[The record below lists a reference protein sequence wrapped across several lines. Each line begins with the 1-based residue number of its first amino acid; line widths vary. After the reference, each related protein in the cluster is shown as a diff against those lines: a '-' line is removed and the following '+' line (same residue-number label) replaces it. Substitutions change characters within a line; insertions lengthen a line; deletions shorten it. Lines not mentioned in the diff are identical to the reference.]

1 MINGL
6 LLVSEP
12 IMKNHFNQGLWKLGF
27 GPCGQNLPA
36 PSCRQLPQF
45 LNVFR
50 TFFVRFFSVF
60 FWPRRVSEN
69 HVREPQTGLDP
80 GRPLGP
86 ARIMPAFQQNE
97 RSEAKTG
104 LDPDRPTGPARH
116 VPVSQQNERPEAYTG
131 LDPGRPLGPAGSCLP
146 SSKTNV
152 QRLRWAFIRA
162 GHQGRP
168 G

>member
-1 MINGL
+1 M
-6 LLVSEP
+6 EA
-12 IMKNHFNQGLWKLGF
+12 GF
-27 GPCGQNLPA
+27 RAVWSKFACTVLSPA
-36 PSCRQLPQF
+36 STIFKRFSYVFHNF
-45 LNVFR
+45 LNCFL
-50 TFFVRFFSVF
+50 
-60 FWPRRVSEN
+60 PRRVSEN

-86 ARIMPAFQQNE
+86 ARILPAFQQNE

-116 VPVSQQNERPEAYTG
+116 VPVSQQNERPEAHTG

-152 QRLRWAFIRA
+152 RRLRWALSGPSTRA
-162 GHQGRP
+162 GPASAGLSAE
-168 G
+168 